1 VHALRAQAA
10 SPMKNLFIDRP
21 ILSSV
26 IALVITL
33 LGALAMIGLPL
44 EQYPVITPPVIQVQ
58 TSFPGANAQ
67 TVAESVAAPIEQQ
80 VNGAKGMIYMD
91 SRSTNDGQYNLNV
104 TFDVGTD
111 QDLAAVEVQN
121 RIAIAQSQLPP
132 DVIRQGVTIRKQS
145 LSFLQ
150 IIALASP
157 DGRYDNVFLSNYATL
172 YLFDALSRVP
182 GVGSVRIFGARD
194 YSMRIWLDPD
204 RMARLGVTAGD
215 VQAVINEQNIV
226 APAGRI
232 GAQPV
237 PPGQQMQY
245 SVTVRGRL
253 ADPDAFGEMTI
264 RTNAGGQVIR
274 LRDVARVE
282 LAAADYNISS
292 SVNGRPSIMIAVFP
306 QPTANALDVAKG
318 LKVAMDEL
326 SGNFPPGLS
335 HFVSFDAVP
344 FITESLK
351 SVMTTLA
358 EAFVLVAIVI
368 FLFLQSWRATIIPI
382 IAVPVSLIGTFALL
396 AAFGFS
402 INTLTLFAIV
412 LAIGI
417 VVDDAI
423 VVVEAVEQKMR
434 DEHLNARDATYAAIR
449 DVSAPVIAIAMVLCA
464 VFVPVAFMGGLA
476 GQLYKQFALTLSVA
490 VVLSAIVALT
500 LTPALCA
507 LFLDHVPHGRRRGPF
522 GWFFNG
528 FNWAFDRFTRGY
540 TATIRRLIRWSLLV
554 MITFGLLV
562 GATGWLANRLPTGLL
577 PEEDQGYLLGAVN
590 LPLASSSERTT
601 AAVQQL
607 DELARKHPAVERVQS
622 INGFNL
628 LTGVSASYQATVIVV
643 LKPWADRLAPE
654 LRAPAVR
661 QQLMGSFAKVS
672 DATVVVLNPP
682 AIRGAGS
689 AGGFEFVL
697 QDRSGGPPER
707 FLEVLQGLLA
717 RARSEPALGFV
728 FTQVDGRVPQ
738 IEYLV
743 DRDRAKTLGV
753 RLNDVYFTLQTFLG
767 GFYVNDLNLFGRTY
781 RVVMQADG
789 KSRTSP
795 DDYKRYYV
803 RNNEGQMVPLATL
816 IEPRTINGPEFLQRY
831 NLYRAATINGQ
842 AAPGFASSQ
851 AIEAMERVAQQV
863 LPPGFS
869 YEWSGATYQEK
880 KSGGQRGVILAL
892 SVIFTFLLLAALYES
907 WTLPTAILLA
917 IPFGALGA
925 LLALWL
931 RGLDNNVYTQVG
943 LIMLVGLAAKNA
955 ILIVEYA
962 KLARERGENLVDA
975 AVQGARLRL
984 RPILMTSLA
993 FIFGALPLAISVGA
1007 GAGARQSLGTAVVA
1021 GMMGATLIGIFMI
1034 PTFYV
1039 LMQRLSE
1046 WRAKRVAAREGVDLG
1061 ARVPG
1066 E

>member
-1 VHALRAQAA
+1 
-10 SPMKNLFIDRP
+10 MKNIFIDRP

-33 LGALAMIGLPL
+33 LGALALIGLPL

-58 TSFPGANAQ
+58 TNFPGANAQ

-80 VNGAKGMIYMD
+80 VNGAKNMIYMD
-91 SRSTNDGQYNLNV
+91 SRSTNDGAYNLNV
-104 TFDVGTD
+104 TFEVGTD

-132 DVIRQGVTIRKQS
+132 DVIRQGITIRKQS
-145 LSFLQ
+145 TSFLQ
-150 IIALASP
+150 IISITSP

-194 YSMRIWLDPD
+194 FSMRIWLDPD
-204 RMARLGVTAGD
+204 RMARLGVTASD

-237 PPGQQMQY
+237 PSGQQMQY

-253 ADPDAFGEMTI
+253 EDPAAFSSITVRSGA
-264 RTNAGGQVIR
+264 NGQIIR
-274 LRDVARVE
+274 LGDIARVE
-282 LAAADYNISS
+282 LAAADYNITTT
-292 SVNGRPSIMIAVFP
+292 VNGRPTVLIAIFP

-318 LKVAMDEL
+318 IKETMDGL
-326 SGNFPPGLS
+326 SGNFPQGLS
-335 HFVSFDAVP
+335 YFVSFDAVP
-344 FITESLK
+344 FIIESLK
-351 SVMTTLA
+351 SVLTTLA
-358 EAFVLVAIVI
+358 EAFVLVALVI
-368 FLFLQSWRATIIPI
+368 FVFLQTWRATIIPI
-382 IAVPVSLIGTFALL
+382 LAVPVSLIGTFALL

-402 INTLTLFAIV
+402 INTLTLFALV

-434 DEHLNARDATYAAIR
+434 EEHLSARDATYAAMR

-490 VVLSAIVALT
+490 VVLSATVALT

-507 LFLDHVPHGRRRGPF
+507 LFLDKVPHGKRGGLF

-528 FNWAFDRFTRGY
+528 FNWSFERFTRGY
-540 TATIRRLIRWSLLV
+540 TATIRRLVRWSLLS
-554 MITFGLLV
+554 MITFGVLL
-562 GATGWLANRLPTGLL
+562 GGTGWLAKALPTGLL
-577 PEEDQGYLLGAVN
+577 PEEDQGYLLAAVN
-590 LPLASSSERTT
+590 MPLASSNERTSI
-601 AAVQQL
+601 AIE
-607 DELARKHPAVERVQS
+607 ELSKIAIDHKAMERVQS

-628 LTGVSASYQATVIVV
+628 LTGVSASYQATLIFV
-643 LKPWADRLAPE
+643 LKHWDERLAPE

-661 QQLMGSFAKVS
+661 QQLMGMFSKVS

-697 QDRSGGPPER
+697 QDRSGGSVQQ
-707 FLEVLQGLLA
+707 FNDVLQNLLA
-717 RARSEPALGFV
+717 QARNVPELGFV
-728 FTQVDGRVPQ
+728 FTQVDNRVPQ
-738 IEYLV
+738 IEYDV
-743 DRDRAKTLGV
+743 DRDRAKALGL
-753 RLNDVYFTLQTFLG
+753 RLTDIYFTLQTFLG

-789 KSRTSP
+789 KARTSP
-795 DDYKRYYV
+795 DDFKRYYV
-803 RNNEGQMVPLATL
+803 RSADGQMVPLSTV
-816 IEPRTINGPEFLQRY
+816 IQPRTINGPEFQQRY

-842 AAPGFASSQ
+842 AARGYASSQ
-851 AIEAMERVAQQV
+851 AIEAMERLAQTA
-863 LPPGFS
+863 LPPGYS
-869 YEWSGATYQEK
+869 YEWSGATFQEK
-880 KSGGQRGVILAL
+880 RSGGQRVLILTLA
-892 SVIFTFLLLAALYES
+892 VVFTFLLLAALYES

-917 IPFGALGA
+917 IPFGAFGA
-925 LLALWL
+925 LLALTL

-962 KLARERGENLVDA
+962 KLARGRGEDIVDA
-975 AVQGARLRL
+975 AIKGARLRL

-993 FIFGALPLAISVGA
+993 FICGALPLAISVGA

-1021 GMMGATLIGIFMI
+1021 GMVAATMIGIFLI
-1034 PTFYV
+1034 PVFYV

-1046 WRAKRVAAREGVDLG
+1046 WRVARNAATALAPVR
-1061 ARVPG
+1061 APG